1 MLKTINHNCL
11 NKTQFLMKTDDD
23 MYVNL
28 LPLYAMLKAKVT
40 TKNTLL
46 GCLICGAK
54 PIQDVNNKWYAPN
67 YMFSEKVYPNYLSG
81 TGYVMSIDVVP
92 KLYEAA
98 LRVQIF
104 HLEDVYI
111 TGNLVLKFKAV

>member
-1 MLKTINHNCL
+1 MLKTINNNCM

-23 MYVNL
+23 MYVNIS
-28 LPLYAMLKAKVT
+28 PLYNMLKQKNA
-40 TKNTLL
+40 TKDVLL

-54 PIQDVNNKWYAPN
+54 PIQDIKSKWYAPN
-67 YMFSEKVYPNYLSG
+67 YMFAEKVYPNYLSG

-92 KLYEAA
+92 KLYKAA
-98 LRVQIF
+98 LNVPIF

-111 TGNLVLKFKAV
+111 TGTWTF